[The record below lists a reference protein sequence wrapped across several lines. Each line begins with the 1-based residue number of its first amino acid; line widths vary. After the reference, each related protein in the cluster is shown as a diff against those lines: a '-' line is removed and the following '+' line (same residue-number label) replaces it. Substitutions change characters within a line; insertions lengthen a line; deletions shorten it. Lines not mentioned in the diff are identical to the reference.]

1 VAYGRKLDL
10 EQPEVAAQV
19 VAPLQ
24 AQAVVPLL
32 VLVLLPGLVPGLVPG
47 RQLVELRQGVL
58 RRLAR
63 RLRVPPQP
71 VWLWVQ

>member
-1 VAYGRKLDL
+1 
-10 EQPEVAAQV
+10 
-19 VAPLQ
+19 
-24 AQAVVPLL
+24 

>member
-32 VLVLLPGLVPGLVPG
+32 VLVLVLLPGLVPG

>member
-32 VLVLLPGLVPGLVPG
+32 VLVLLPGLVPG